1 MLINDYSQQDWT
13 VSSQGTKVSIIEIL
27 TAGIIF
33 ILPVIFLL
41 VLSAK

>member
-1 MLINDYSQQDWT
+1 MLINDYSLQDWT
-13 VSSQGTKVSIIEIL
+13 DDSEKNKVSFLEIL

-41 VLSAK
+41 VLSTN